1 MNRSLSLLFLLCG
14 AGAMRANDVSGISYF
29 NVRPVQAD
37 IMQQNLLPDQAT
49 DTGRVLR
56 MKGIQ
61 ATAFFGQSTAA
72 EELGKYFGI
81 GGKSELTVKEDG
93 PDVGVPASELSQDIL
108 ALNFNLDTAD
118 AGFHSTIKFRPQQT
132 FAGVGLSGRMHFRD
146 CYWFQ
151 VEAPIVYVKNNMHLT
166 ETIINNGGGATQA
179 TGFGGLPD
187 VSTMKDAFK
196 QAGMLYGKIDGAQ
209 SKTGLA
215 DLTLKVGYDNP
226 FLNRKDLFMNMFVG
240 VVLPTGNKPKAVY
253 MFEPIYGNG
262 GHTAFMMGSHGEVDL
277 GKFKQGKL
285 WLSWNA
291 HTQYLFQNTQKR
303 SFDLKLNGQWSRY
316 LSMYE
321 TQAKRV
327 AGTAANATFGI
338 NLLTQDAKVTP
349 GYSGTFDTMLSYVGS
364 KYYGGVGYSTFIRQ
378 AEKVELAKA
387 WQYTEASI
395 TAYDLTADDM
405 NRFRTIGTAYADLD
419 ETDDALLAPIA
430 EIDIDVNSAA
440 HPSSVSHMV
449 HANLGYHDKTRR
461 YPFIVE
467 AGASYEFSRQKTAL
481 NRWALSASARV
492 SF

>member
-29 NVRPVQAD
+29 NVRPVQSHP
-37 IMQQNLLPDQAT
+37 MQQNLLVDQAT

-56 MKGIQ
+56 MKGVQ
-61 ATAFFGQSTAA
+61 ATVFFGQSTAA

-81 GGKSELTVKEDG
+81 GGKSELTVKEDN
-93 PDVGVPASELSQDIL
+93 PANDAAEFTQDIL
-108 ALNFNLDTAD
+108 ALNFNLDTNAD
-118 AGFHSTIKFRPQQT
+118 GFHSTIKFRPQQT
-132 FAGVGLSGRMHFRD
+132 FGGVGLSARMHFRD
-146 CYWFQ
+146 CYWLM

-166 ETIINNGGGATQA
+166 ETIINNGGGAA
-179 TGFGGLPD
+179 AGTGIGGFAD

-215 DLTLKVGYDNP
+215 DLTIKFGYDNP

-262 GHTAFMMGSHGEVDL
+262 GHAAFMMGSHGEVDL

-303 SFDLKLNGQWSRY
+303 SFDLKHNGQWSRY
-316 LSMYE
+316 LSMFE
-321 TQAKRV
+321 NLAKNTD
-327 AGTAANATFGI
+327 GDISTTTFGI

-349 GYSGTFDTMLSYVGS
+349 GYSGTFDTSIAYIGA
-364 KYYGGVGYSTFIRQ
+364 KYYGGAGYSTFVRQ

-387 WQYTEASI
+387 WQYTEAAI
-395 TAYDLTADDM
+395 TDYGANGEAT
-405 NRFRTIGTAYADLD
+405 NRFRTIGTLFTDLNQ
-419 ETDDALLAPIA
+419 TLANRIA
-430 EIDIDVNSAA
+430 ISEIDIDLNSAA

-449 HANLGYHDKTRR
+449 HANLGYHDKTRS

-467 AGASYEFSRQKTAL
+467 AGASYEFSRQNTAL
-481 NRWALSASARV
+481 NRWALSASTRV